1 MYGCVWAY
9 GGDGEFCSDSA
20 CVTTPMMAAPYCVLY
35 ICTGEIDWPCTH
47 AAYRSNVAEAS
58 EGWGAVDETEG
69 C

>member
-9 GGDGEFCSDSA
+9 WGV
-20 CVTTPMMAAPYCVLY
+20 VTQRDHFHAGSTALYWSTSVPARLAMRAA
-35 ICTGEIDWPCTH
+35 H
-47 AAYRSNVAEAS
+47 AYRSNVAEAS